1 MLVPSASPS
10 APDLRPA
17 LQPLSL
23 SLPISEMG
31 HSSAHLAVSHWGAGR
46 TLVARHPGF
55 TDGAEAAGAR
65 GRPAGSPSPGT
76 TAALLQQDAIRQPG
90 SGASGT
96 EGSTAHPHIPRGNS
110 ASLRGCSL
118 ALTMLAHADHSS
130 SWRRGGTGQKSPTVR
145 TTQRPK
151 TGRSLY
157 YQRPSSDVA
166 SLVAQLA
173 KNLPAVWETWVCSL
187 GWEDRLE
194 KGKATH
200 SSVLAWSIPWTVE
213 PLGLQSDTPERL
225 ALSLFR

>member
-1 MLVPSASPS
+1 MSVPSASPS

-31 HSSAHLAVSHWGAGR
+31 HSSAHSAASHWGAGR
-46 TLVARHPGF
+46 TLVAGHPGF

-76 TAALLQQDAIRQPG
+76 AAPLLQQDAIRQPG

-96 EGSTAHPHIPRGNS
+96 EGSTTHPHMPRGNS

-118 ALTMLAHADHSS
+118 ALTMLARADHSS
-130 SWRRGGTGQKSPTVR
+130 SRGGTGQKSPTVR

-151 TGRSLY
+151 RGLSLY
-157 YQRPSSDVA
+157 YQSPSSDVA
-166 SLVAQLA
+166 SLVAQRV
-173 KNLPAVWETWVCSL
+173 KNPPAMWETWV
-187 GWEDRLE
+187 
-194 KGKATH
+194 
-200 SSVLAWSIPWTVE
+200 
-213 PLGLQSDTPERL
+213 
-225 ALSLFR
+225 